1 MNDVPPKPANYL
13 QRAGRAGRRQETK
26 ALALTFCA
34 PNPIGMSAWNHPGWS
49 MSHITEMSRVRLESI
64 QIVQRQVNA
73 YIFAKYVVMQ
83 GGIKVKSNIEQF
95 FGGEPSVCDNFCN
108 ILDEII
114 NHQGDYSDWNKEYN
128 RLVYGTV
135 MSTTSLEDAA
145 YKCKK
150 QILFIK
156 RDIYEQRVQALD
168 KIIEDT
174 EEASLRQRMA
184 VANRKKVFVQ
194 TSLIPWLAENNFLPS
209 AGIPTGLVEFIPE
222 LSWLGKENA
231 KMPTM
236 HLSQAISAYA
246 PGNKVVINEWC
257 YQPSGITMK
266 TRFDATKKNVIQYC
280 DPLVST
286 K

>member
-1 MNDVPPKPANYL
+1 MVNVYMLRPIFMAGEHSGQQQRQILDKYEDDFNKGHLNILSCSTTMEMGVDLKGISEVVMNDVPPKPANYL

-156 RDIYEQRVQALD
+156 RDIYEQR
-168 KIIEDT
+168 
-174 EEASLRQRMA
+174 R
-184 VANRKKVFVQ
+184 
-194 TSLIPWLAENNFLPS
+194 
-209 AGIPTGLVEFIPE
+209 
-222 LSWLGKENA
+222 
-231 KMPTM
+231 
-236 HLSQAISAYA
+236 
-246 PGNKVVINEWC
+246 
-257 YQPSGITMK
+257 SG
-266 TRFDATKKNVIQYC
+266 
-280 DPLVST
+280 S
-286 K
+286 